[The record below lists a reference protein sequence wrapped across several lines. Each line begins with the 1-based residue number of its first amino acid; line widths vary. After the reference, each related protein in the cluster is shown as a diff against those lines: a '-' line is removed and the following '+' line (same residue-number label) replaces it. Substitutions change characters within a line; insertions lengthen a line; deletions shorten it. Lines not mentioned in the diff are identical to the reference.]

1 MFKLEPKNKKALL
14 KAALGEIDADLAVK
28 NCRLVNVFTGEIYP
42 VVVYVKE
49 GFIAHVEREAL
60 EGPYRAKEVFDG
72 EGRYLI
78 PGFVDSHMHIESSMM
93 VPRNFAKVIV
103 PHGTTTIVHDPHELG
118 NVYGVEGVRYMHDSA
133 EGLPMRQ
140 LVDIPSCVPAVPG
153 CENAGAEF
161 FADEIRELAKLE
173 RVVGLAE
180 VMDFYGVMHGD
191 DRMMDIIAAAE
202 ECGLYLQGHAPG
214 VSGRA
219 LSAYLC
225 GGPYTCH
232 ETRGSA
238 EAMEKLRMGMYVDS
252 RESSITKNVEAIW
265 EGVKGSRYFD
275 TLTLC
280 TDDRESD
287 DLLHEGHMNAVVR
300 KAISCGMDPVDAIK
314 SATINTAR
322 EIGIAHLGA
331 IAPGYTADMVLTKD
345 IRTLWADVVFFG
357 GKIVA
362 RDGKL
367 TEPVE
372 DITYDLETRN
382 SMNLAPVSEEDFV
395 IEAPVQNG
403 TVKVNVMKYQS
414 LDSSVTDLSTA
425 ELTVK
430 DGRLILGEGMA
441 FVAVLNRY
449 GKGTKALG
457 IVENFG
463 LKEGAIASTVSHD
476 SHNLTIV
483 YFDPSDAAVAANEL
497 IAQGGGMTAVAG
509 GSVLNTLRLEVG
521 GLMTK
526 LEAEALTVEAAKM
539 KEIERGMGITVP
551 VNPLLRI
558 VSLALPV
565 VPNVKMSDLGIVNVA
580 DQTMIPL
587 FA

>member
-1 MFKLEPKNKKALL
+1 M
-14 KAALGEIDADLAVK
+14 
-28 NCRLVNVFTGEIYP
+28 
-42 VVVYVKE
+42 KE
-49 GFIAHVEREAL
+49 GVLAHVEREAL

-280 TDDRESD
+280 TDDRGE
-287 DLLHEGHMNAVVR
+287 
-300 KAISCGMDPVDAIK
+300 
-314 SATINTAR
+314 
-322 EIGIAHLGA
+322 
-331 IAPGYTADMVLTKD
+331 
-345 IRTLWADVVFFG
+345 FFD
-357 GKIVA
+357 
-362 RDGKL
+362 R
-367 TEPVE
+367 
-372 DITYDLETRN
+372 
-382 SMNLAPVSEEDFV
+382 
-395 IEAPVQNG
+395 
-403 TVKVNVMKYQS
+403 
-414 LDSSVTDLSTA
+414 
-425 ELTVK
+425 
-430 DGRLILGEGMA
+430 IL
-441 FVAVLNRY
+441 
-449 GKGTKALG
+449 
-457 IVENFG
+457 
-463 LKEGAIASTVSHD
+463 
-476 SHNLTIV
+476 
-483 YFDPSDAAVAANEL
+483 
-497 IAQGGGMTAVAG
+497 
-509 GSVLNTLRLEVG
+509 
-521 GLMTK
+521 
-526 LEAEALTVEAAKM
+526 
-539 KEIERGMGITVP
+539 
-551 VNPLLRI
+551 
-558 VSLALPV
+558 
-565 VPNVKMSDLGIVNVA
+565 
-580 DQTMIPL
+580 
-587 FA
+587 

>member
-1 MFKLEPKNKKALL
+1 MFKLEPKNKKELL
-14 KAALGEIDADLAVK
+14 RAALGEIEADLAVV
-28 NCRLVNVFTGEIYP
+28 NCRMVNVFTGEIYP
-42 VVVYVKE
+42 AVVYVKD
-49 GFIAHVEREAL
+49 GFIAHVEMEEL
-60 EGPYRAKEVFDG
+60 TGPYKAREVFDG
-72 EGRYLI
+72 EYRYLI

-93 VPRNFAKVIV
+93 VPRNFAKVII

-118 NVYGVEGVRYMHDSA
+118 NVYGAEGVRYMHDSA

-161 FADEIRELAKLE
+161 FAGDIRELAKLN

-191 DRMMDIIAAAE
+191 DRMMDIIEAAE
-202 ECGLYLQGHAPG
+202 ECGLYIQGHAPG
-214 VSGRA
+214 VSKRE

-238 EAMEKLRMGMYVDS
+238 EAMEKLRMGMYVDA

-287 DLLHEGHMNAVVR
+287 DLLHEGHMNAVAR
-300 KAISCGMDPVDAIK
+300 KAIACGMDPVDAIK

-322 EIGIAHLGA
+322 EIGIARLGA

-357 GKIVA
+357 GQVVA
-362 RDGKL
+362 RDGRL
-367 TEPVE
+367 TVPVE
-372 DITYDLETRN
+372 DKTYEIETRN
-382 SMNLAPVSEEDFV
+382 SMDLAPVSEEDFV
-395 IEAPVQNG
+395 IKPPVENG
-403 TVKVNVMKYQS
+403 TVKIHVMEYLS
-414 LDSSVTDLSTA
+414 LDSSVTKLSTA
-425 ELTVK
+425 ELPVR
-430 DGRLILGEGMA
+430 DGHIILGEDMA

-457 IVENFG
+457 IVKYFG
-463 LKEGAIASTVSHD
+463 LREGAIASTVSHD

-483 YFDPSDAAVAANEL
+483 YFDPKDAALAANEL
-497 IAQGGGMTAVAG
+497 IGQGGGMTAVAG

-526 LEAEALTVEAAKM
+526 FEAEKLTAEAARM
-539 KEIERGMGITVP
+539 KEIERNLGITVP

-565 VPNVKMSDLGIVNVA
+565 IPSVKISDMGLVNVA